1 VTSPAP
7 ALLRAD
13 NFTPMART
21 PWGGTRIA
29 SHYKREYLGA
39 AAPGV
44 VGESWEVSIEP
55 DFPALLSDGTPL
67 SAYITADPSAVL
79 GREHVRGRSGTA
91 LLVKLLDTAQ
101 PLSVQIHPSD
111 DYTGLLPGEC
121 GKPESWYVVERE
133 QGAGLYLGFHP
144 GVEEYDVREALE
156 GGHSLEPLMRFFPV
170 EPGDFFV
177 IDAGMPHAIG
187 AGITLIEPQH
197 VLPGKRGVT
206 YRYWDW
212 NRRYDATGLPSSQG
226 APRPLHM
233 EDALAV
239 TDWARFQRAN
249 FVEHIRLR
257 TAPIA
262 LSEPPV
268 VSVLSGADGLPNAF
282 LAVSRLCGSGQVA
295 LPYRDCLQSITVLA
309 GSVRVGNLSV
319 PRGRSAV
326 VPACAA
332 DLPLAL
338 EAAHAI
344 VCAVA

>member
-1 VTSPAP
+1 
-7 ALLRAD
+7 
-13 NFTPMART
+13 MART

-29 SHYKREYLGA
+29 SHYKREHLSD
-39 AAPGV
+39 APPSV

-55 DFPALLSDGTPL
+55 DFPALLADGTSL
-67 SAYITADPSAVL
+67 RAYIEAAPSAVL
-79 GREHVRGRSGTA
+79 GREHARGRSGTA

-101 PLSVQIHPSD
+101 PLSVQIHPGD
-111 DYTGLLPGEC
+111 DYAGLLPGEC

-133 QGAGLYLGFHP
+133 EGAGLYLGFHP
-144 GVEEYDVREALE
+144 GVEEFDVREALE
-156 GGHSLEPLMRFFPV
+156 QGRSLEPLMRFFPV

-212 NRRYDATGLPSSQG
+212 NRRYDATGSPSQQG
-226 APRPLHM
+226 APRPLHV

-239 TDWARFQRAN
+239 TDWARFQRSN
-249 FVEHIRLR
+249 FVEHIRMR
-257 TAPIA
+257 TAPVDLA
-262 LSEPPV
+262 AKPA
-268 VSVLSGADGLPNAF
+268 VSVLLGAHGLPNTF
-282 LAVSRLCGSGQVA
+282 LSVSRLCGTGPA
-295 LPYRDCLQSITVLA
+295 ELPYQDCLQSITVLA
-309 GSVRVGNLSV
+309 GSVRIAEMTVA
-319 PRGRSAV
+319 RGRSGV

-332 DLPLAL
+332 DLPLVL
-338 EAAHAI
+338 DAAHAI

>member
-1 VTSPAP
+1 VSLPLP

-13 NFTPMART
+13 NLTPMART
-21 PWGGTRIA
+21 PWGGRRIA
-29 SHYKREYLGA
+29 RHYKQGLLSA
-39 AAPGV
+39 SLPDI

-55 DFPALLSDGTPL
+55 DFPALLSDGSSL
-67 SAYITADPSAVL
+67 RDYITKDPRAVL
-79 GREHVRGRSGTA
+79 GREHARGRTGTA

-101 PLSVQIHPSD
+101 PLSVQIHPGD
-111 DYTGLLPGEC
+111 DYAGLLPGEC

-133 QGAGLYLGFHP
+133 AGAGLYLGFHP
-144 GVEEYDVREALE
+144 RVEENDVREALE
-156 GGHSLEPLMRFFPV
+156 QGRSLEPLMRFFPV
-170 EPGDFFV
+170 EPGDFFA

-187 AGITLIEPQH
+187 AGITLVEPQH
-197 VLPGKRGVT
+197 VLPGRRGVT

-212 NRRYDATGLPSSQG
+212 NRRYDAAGLPSPHG
-226 APRPLHM
+226 APRPLHV

-257 TAPIA
+257 TPPIA
-262 LSEPPV
+262 LDRPATCAPLLGEQ
-268 VSVLSGADGLPNAF
+268 GLTNAF
-282 LAVSRLCGSGQVA
+282 LAVSRVSGTGA
-295 LPYRDCLQSITVLA
+295 LSLPYRDCLQSITVLEGSLELA
-309 GSVRVGNLSV
+309 GLHVA
-319 PRGRSAV
+319 RGRSAV

-338 EAAHAI
+338 VGAHAV

>member
-1 VTSPAP
+1 MTPPAP

-29 SHYKREYLGA
+29 SQYKQGYLGA
-39 AAPGV
+39 QPQSV

-55 DFPALLSDGTPL
+55 DFPARLADGSSL
-67 SAYITADPSAVL
+67 RDYIAAAPREVL
-79 GREHVRGRSGTA
+79 GREHARGRKGTA

-111 DYTGLLPGEC
+111 DYAGLLPGEC

-133 QGAGLYLGFHP
+133 PGAGLYLGFHP
-144 GVEEYDVREALE
+144 GVDQYDVREALE
-156 GGHSLEPLMRFFPV
+156 QGRSLEPLMRFFQV

-187 AGITLIEPQH
+187 AGITLVEPQH
-197 VLPGKRGVT
+197 VLPEKRGVT

-212 NRRYDATGLPSSQG
+212 NRRYDAAGRPSPSG

-239 TDWARFQRAN
+239 TDWARFQRPN
-249 FVEHIRLR
+249 FVEHIRVR
-257 TAPIA
+257 AQAPDLTGTSSLA
-262 LSEPPV
+262 
-268 VSVLSGADGLPNAF
+268 VLAGPSGLPNSF
-282 LAVSRLCGSGQVA
+282 LAVSRLCGSGQVE
-295 LPYRDCLQSITVLA
+295 LPYRDCLQSITVLSGSASIA
-309 GSVRVGNLSV
+309 GVEVT
-319 PRGRSAV
+319 RGRSAV

-332 DLPLAL
+332 DLPLTL
-338 EAAHAI
+338 SSAHAI

>member
-1 VTSPAP
+1 
-7 ALLRAD
+7 
-13 NFTPMART
+13 MART

-29 SHYKREYLGA
+29 SQYKREHLA
-39 AAPGV
+39 SAAPGV

-55 DFPALLSDGTPL
+55 DFPALLADGRSL
-67 SAYITADPSAVL
+67 RAYIEAAPAEVL
-79 GREHVRGRSGTA
+79 GREHARGRSGTA

-101 PLSVQIHPSD
+101 PLSVQIHPTD

-133 QGAGLYLGFHP
+133 PGAGLYLGFRP

-156 GGHSLEPLMRFFPV
+156 NGDSLEPLMRFFPV

-197 VLPGKRGVT
+197 VLPGRRGVT

-212 NRRYDATGLPSSQG
+212 NRRYDATGLPSPHG
-226 APRPLHM
+226 APRPLHV

-239 TDWARFQRAN
+239 TDWKRFQRSD
-249 FVEHIRLR
+249 FVELIRLR
-257 TAPIA
+257 SLPADSSGPA
-262 LSEPPV
+262 ASAH
-268 VSVLSGADGLPNAF
+268 LSGAAGLANPF
-282 LAVSRLCGSGQVA
+282 LAVSRVCGSGQLS
-295 LPYRDCLQSITVLA
+295 LPYRDCMQSVTVLS
-309 GSVRVGNLSV
+309 GSVRIGALDV

-332 DLPLAL
+332 DLPLVL
-338 EAAHAI
+338 TDAHAI

>member
-1 VTSPAP
+1 
-7 ALLRAD
+7 
-13 NFTPMART
+13 MART
-21 PWGGTRIA
+21 PWGGNRIA
-29 SHYKREYLGA
+29 SHYKREHLSA
-39 AAPGV
+39 PLPGV

-55 DFPALLSDGTPL
+55 DFPALLIDGTSL
-67 SAYITADPSAVL
+67 REYISASPSAVL
-79 GREHVRGRSGTA
+79 GREHTRGRSGTA

-101 PLSVQIHPSD
+101 PLSVQIHPTD
-111 DYTGLLPGEC
+111 DYAGLLPGEC

-133 QGAGLYLGFHP
+133 EGAGLYLGFQP

-156 GGHSLEPLMRFFPV
+156 QGLSLEPLLRFFQV

-212 NRRYDATGLPSSQG
+212 NRRYDALGLPSAQG
-226 APRPLHM
+226 APRPLHV

-249 FVEHIRLR
+249 FVDHIRLR
-257 TAPIA
+257 ADGVDLTAAPSVA
-262 LSEPPV
+262 
-268 VSVLSGADGLPNAF
+268 VLSGASGLPNTY
-282 LAVSRLCGSGQVA
+282 LAVSRLCGTGHVA

-309 GSVRVGNLSV
+309 GSVGIGELTVT
-319 PRGRSAV
+319 RGRSAV

-332 DLPLAL
+332 DLPLVL
-338 EAAHAI
+338 DAAHAI